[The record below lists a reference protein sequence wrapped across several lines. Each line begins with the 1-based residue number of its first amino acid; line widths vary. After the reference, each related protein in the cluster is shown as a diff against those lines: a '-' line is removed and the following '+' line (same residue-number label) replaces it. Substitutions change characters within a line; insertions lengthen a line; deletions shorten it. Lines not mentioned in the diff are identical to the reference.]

1 MYMLFWGEGRIKRE
15 DFHIH
20 FLHWDSGEKAN
31 LWCSWFQHN
40 HSGFW
45 VEKIEE
51 HLLPWFEILHGA
63 KPLLRHQYQEE
74 SWAQVRL
81 EGKRCQGWRNLECG
95 KGEKWRQTMPWRGM
109 GEQQEMPFT
118 RAALS
123 ARETSSRLVSAL
135 IYSLERGGAEPD
147 KAASQH
153 GSGCPGT
160 AAFPAGL
167 GCPGSAWVAGL
178 SQHGS
183 DWFEGV
189 LFLPQEETAAA
200 ARANQPPFPIQ
211 ITSYPVLASWK
222 HDFVCLGAAT
232 LKCNSQSTGKLIC
245 ENFRRSTSSHGLMA
259 NTDHAQYKHTE
270 LYCLHALRAW

>member
-45 VEKIEE
+45 LERIEK
-51 HLLPWFEILHGA
+51 HLLPSFWIFISDLSLSCVINTR
-63 KPLLRHQYQEE
+63 K
-74 SWAQVRL
+74 SL
-81 EGKRCQGWRNLECG
+81 EHRWGSRCQGWRNLECG

-123 ARETSSRLVSAL
+123 ARETSSRLVSVL
-135 IYSLERGGAEPD
+135 IYSLEPGGAEPD

-160 AAFPAGL
+160 AAFPAEQGR
-167 GCPGSAWVAGL
+167 AGL
-178 SQHGS
+178 PWLCVGS
-183 DWFEGV
+183 
-189 LFLPQEETAAA
+189 
-200 ARANQPPFPIQ
+200 RAQPTWIWL
-211 ITSYPVLASWK
+211 IWRG
-222 HDFVCLGAAT
+222 FVPTTGGNSCS
-232 LKCNSQSTGKLIC
+232 SQSKSATISHTNHFLSCLSFLKTWFCL
-245 ENFRRSTSSHGLMA
+245 FRSSHIKM
-259 NTDHAQYKHTE
+259 Q
-270 LYCLHALRAW
+270 